1 MLAPWNL
8 TAGTSIFAKVIAI
21 NVMGESPQSTGGNGA
36 VLKLSVVPDA
46 PKNLARDNANTWAG
60 QITLTWSDGTSDGG

>member
-1 MLAPWNL
+1 
-8 TAGTSIFAKVIAI
+8 
-21 NVMGESPQSTGGNGA
+21 MGESPQSTGGNGA